1 MSEEQKQELLDELK
15 TALSEVPQ
23 EFHKDVSKALTH
35 DIGIIARTIGM
46 VEKRNAPA
54 EQTEGV

>member
-1 MSEEQKQELLDELK
+1 MSAEQKQEVLDELK

-35 DIGIIARTIGM
+35 DISVIARTIGM
-46 VEKRNAPA
+46 VEKKNAPA
-54 EQTEGV
+54 EQAGG